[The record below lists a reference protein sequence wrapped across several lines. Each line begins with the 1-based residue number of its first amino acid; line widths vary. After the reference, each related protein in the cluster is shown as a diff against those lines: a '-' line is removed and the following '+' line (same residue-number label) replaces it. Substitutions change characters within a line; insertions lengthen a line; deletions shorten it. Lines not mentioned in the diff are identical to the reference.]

1 MVSVS
6 GFGTKVPAS
15 IPGGGGGG
23 GTYYILNASK
33 TQLLQYSLTRLLFYY
48 SNKMKSILYKSM
60 VAIHVHV
67 SSQYSFGADKAVQI
81 RQAIVFDKWTQPEL
95 RHKNC

>member
-15 IPGGGGGG
+15 IPGGGG
-23 GTYYILNASK
+23 TYYILNSSK

-60 VAIHVHV
+60 VAIHV
-67 SSQYSFGADKAVQI
+67 SSQYAFGADKAVQI
-81 RQAIVFDKWTQPEL
+81 RQAIVFDKWSQPEL